1 MAKKTQ
7 KELEKGIK
15 KYHLKR
21 KPLTMR
27 QIRLAFNDAGILGDV
42 DTAIAALSDSD
53 RSVAEIEWSYG
64 ERVYRYD
71 DWFVKMTKQM
81 GVTPSKMDM
90 IFYKGYNL

>member
-21 KPLTMR
+21 NPLTMR

-42 DTAIAALSDSD
+42 DAAIATLPDSD
-53 RSVAEIEWSYG
+53 RSVAEIEWQYG
-64 ERVYRYD
+64 EKVYRYA

-81 GVTPSKMDM
+81 GITPSKMDG
-90 IFYKGYNL
+90 IFYKGYDL